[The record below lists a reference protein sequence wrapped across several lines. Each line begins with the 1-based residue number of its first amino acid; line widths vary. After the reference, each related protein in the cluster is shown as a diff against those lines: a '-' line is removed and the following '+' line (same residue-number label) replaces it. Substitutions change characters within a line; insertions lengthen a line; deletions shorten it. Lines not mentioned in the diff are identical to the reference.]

1 LKWAVLVVALASL
14 LPFAEWVRRHPG
26 HAPKVWTFMGLLPFA
41 QSAVPQLDI
50 AVISWEEWPGFVKGA
65 ELSALDLFTLAIYL
79 TLPRARHPLPFRWSM
94 ALYFVAVLLS
104 AFQAQEP
111 VAALFYPWQLAR
123 TFLVYAVVA
132 KACADP
138 RFVPALLAGMAI
150 GLCFQAC
157 IVIWQRFGLGV
168 LQATGTFGHQNLL
181 GLVSN
186 FVVFPFV
193 ALLLAGYWRWTAVA
207 APLAGAIIAALT
219 VSRATAGLAAVGY
232 GLIFMLSAGRR
243 WTSLK
248 ALLALIG
255 VVAIMA
261 IAPLVLS
268 SFERRFALIPLSQTY
283 DERAAFESAAAAI
296 LADHPLG
303 IGANNFAFFSTTQ
316 GYSQRTRVVTVDL
329 ARSPHVHNVYWL
341 AAAETGYL
349 GLVAFVLL
357 LLRPLGVAFLCGW
370 RNRTDWRGDLLLGL
384 GMALLLVY
392 THSFFEWIFFTAQV
406 QYIFATTVGLV
417 GGLAQQLGYW
427 RRGAVRA
434 RQSGSLARS
443 RPSEEVR

>member
-132 KACADP
+132 RACADA
-138 RFVPALLAGMAI
+138 RFVPALLNGMAI

-232 GLIFMLSAGRR
+232 GLIFMLSALRR
-243 WTSLK
+243 WTGRK
-248 ALLALIG
+248 ALAALAG
-255 VVAIMA
+255 AVALA
-261 IAPLVLS
+261 VLAPVALS
-268 SFERRFALIPLSQTY
+268 GLEQRFALMPLSARY
-283 DERAAFESAAAAI
+283 DERAAFKSAAAAI
-296 LADHPLG
+296 LADHPMG
-303 IGANNFAFFSTTQ
+303 VGANHFVFAANAQ
-316 GYSQRTRVVTVDL
+316 GYYERVGISR
-329 ARSPHVHNVYWL
+329 APENRAAHVHNSYWL
-341 AAAETGYL
+341 TAAELGYL
-349 GLVAFVLL
+349 GFVAFILL
-357 LLRPLGVAFLCGW
+357 LLRPLIVAFLCGW
-370 RNRTDWRGDLLLGL
+370 RNRTDRRGDLLLGL
-384 GMALLLVY
+384 GTALLVEYAQFFVEWPFVVIKFQYFFAISAGMIAGMAL
-392 THSFFEWIFFTAQV
+392 
-406 QYIFATTVGLV
+406 
-417 GGLAQQLGYW
+417 QLGYW
-427 RRGAVRA
+427 RCAAIRGKRLTLDQLRRTTKRA
-434 RQSGSLARS
+434 
-443 RPSEEVR
+443 